1 MEKQLLQL
9 YKQIDQSFKKVASSF
24 PEEFKCKKGCCD
36 CCYAAFDISLVEAVV
51 IKNAFKNLGKKTKK
65 YCLNRA
71 KEAKNI
77 WQEKILKKGQDIS
90 KVKIPCPLLSRD
102 NECLL
107 YKLRPVNCR
116 TYGVPTEIYGKG
128 HACSLSG
135 FKPGKS
141 YPTIRLNIIQHE
153 LLKLSKEISKTNNQ
167 KRMTIADALLTDIL
181 FLE

>member
-9 YKQIDQSFKKVASSF
+9 YKQIDQTFKQVANNF
-24 PEEFKCKKGCCD
+24 PKEFKCKKGCCE
-36 CCYAAFDISLVEAVV
+36 CCYAAFDISLIEAAA
-51 IKNAFKNLGKKTKK
+51 IKKAFSTLGKKTKK

-71 KEAKNI
+71 KEAKRL
-77 WQEKILKKGQDIS
+77 WQEKIIEEKLDIS

-116 TYGVPTEIYGKG
+116 TYGIPTEIYGKG

-135 FKPGKS
+135 FEPGRS
-141 YPTIRLNIIQHE
+141 YPTIRLHIIQHE
-153 LLKLSKEISKTNNQ
+153 LLKLSMKISKVHYT
-167 KRMTIADALLTDIL
+167 KRITIADTLLEDKL
-181 FLE
+181 F